1 MICSLYIHIP
11 FCKSKCEYCDFFS
24 VPCGNKCIPD
34 EYVNALLQELDVR
47 IKLYN
52 VHRFS
57 TVYIG
62 GGTPSLLKPIQL
74 EKIMKKVLSLGIPS
88 EITMEVNPEDVTE
101 ELLVTMNVL
110 GINRISCGIQSLND
124 EVLRCV
130 KRRGCVENIF
140 DKIEL
145 IKKTWN
151 GIFSVDIISALPNQ
165 SKSDF
170 LDGLK
175 KIVSF
180 EPEHISM
187 YALTIEES
195 TPLGK
200 KLQKGQLC
208 YDFEAA
214 DEMWIEG
221 RDFLINS
228 GYVHYEVSNFAKDG
242 FACEHNMAY
251 WKLKNYIGIGAGAVG
266 TIYSDRTVRWSNSTK
281 LDSYISFWN
290 KNLSDIKIDEL
301 CNIQSVE
308 NIDFNIQ
315 VFEYFMMGLR
325 TSYGICKEEFEARFN
340 MPIPEKFIKI
350 FNEWEQKQMCQKKV
364 SFNKTY
370 YSLNSSGLL
379 LLNEFLTELI

>member
-34 EYVNALLQELDVR
+34 EYVDALVQELDFR
-47 IKLYN
+47 IKLYK

-101 ELLVTMNVL
+101 ELLVSMNDL
-110 GINRISCGIQSLND
+110 GINRISCGIQALND
-124 EVLRCV
+124 KVLQSV

-145 IKKTWN
+145 IKKSWN

-200 KLQKGQLC
+200 KLQKGQLS

-214 DEMWIEG
+214 DEMWIAG

-228 GYVHYEVSNFAKDG
+228 GYVHYEVSNFAKKG
-242 FACEHNMAY
+242 FDCEHNMAY

-266 TIYSDRTVRWSNSTK
+266 TIYSDRTVRWSN
-281 LDSYISFWN
+281 
-290 KNLSDIKIDEL
+290 
-301 CNIQSVE
+301 
-308 NIDFNIQ
+308 
-315 VFEYFMMGLR
+315 
-325 TSYGICKEEFEARFN
+325 
-340 MPIPEKFIKI
+340 
-350 FNEWEQKQMCQKKV
+350 
-364 SFNKTY
+364 
-370 YSLNSSGLL
+370 
-379 LLNEFLTELI
+379 

>member
-52 VHRFS
+52 VHKFS

-340 MPIPEKFIKI
+340 IPIPEKFIKI
-350 FNEWEQKQMCQKKV
+350 FNEWEEKQMCQKKV

>member
-101 ELLVTMNVL
+101 ELLVTMNNL

-200 KLQKGQLC
+200 KLQKGQLA

-214 DEMWIEG
+214 DEMWIAG

-340 MPIPEKFIKI
+340 IPIPEKFIKI
-350 FNEWEQKQMCQKKV
+350 FNEWEQKKMCQKKV

>member
-34 EYVNALLQELDVR
+34 EYVDALLQELDVR

-52 VHRFS
+52 VHKFS

-74 EKIMKKVLSLGIPS
+74 EKIMKKVLSLGISS

-101 ELLVTMNVL
+101 ELLVTMNNL

-200 KLQKGQLC
+200 KLQKGQLS

-214 DEMWIEG
+214 DEMWIAG

-340 MPIPEKFIKI
+340 IPIPEKFIKI

>member
-24 VPCGNKCIPD
+24 VPCGNKTVPD
-34 EYVNALLQELDVR
+34 EYVDALLQELDVR

-52 VHRFS
+52 VHQFS

-62 GGTPSLLKPIQL
+62 GGTPSLLKITQL

-101 ELLVTMNVL
+101 ELLVAMNDL

-124 EVLRCV
+124 EVLQCV

-200 KLQKGQLC
+200 KLQKGHLS

-214 DEMWIEG
+214 DEMWIAG

-228 GYVHYEVSNFAKDG
+228 GYFHYEVSNFAKKG
-242 FACEHNMAY
+242 FDCEHNMAY

-266 TIYSDRTVRWSNSTK
+266 TIYSDRTIRWSNSTK
-281 LDSYISFWN
+281 LDLYISFWN

-340 MPIPEKFIKI
+340 IPIPEKFIKI

>member
-34 EYVNALLQELDVR
+34 EYVDALVQELDFR

-62 GGTPSLLKPIQL
+62 GGTPSLLKITQL
-74 EKIMKKVLSLGIPS
+74 EKIMQKVLSLGIPS

-101 ELLVTMNVL
+101 ELLVAMNDL
-110 GINRISCGIQSLND
+110 GINRISCGIQALND
-124 EVLRCV
+124 EVLQSV

-145 IKKTWN
+145 IKKSWN

-200 KLQKGQLC
+200 KLQKGQLS

-214 DEMWIEG
+214 DEMWIAG

-228 GYVHYEVSNFAKDG
+228 GYCHYEVSNFAKDG
-242 FACEHNMAY
+242 FACEHNMSY

-340 MPIPEKFIKI
+340 IPIPEKFIKI
-350 FNEWEQKQMCQKKV
+350 FNEWEEKQMCQKKV

>member
-200 KLQKGQLC
+200 KLQKGQLS

-214 DEMWIEG
+214 DEMWIAG

>member
-1 MICSLYIHIP
+1 M
-11 FCKSKCEYCDFFS
+11 
-24 VPCGNKCIPD
+24 
-34 EYVNALLQELDVR
+34 
-47 IKLYN
+47 
-52 VHRFS
+52 
-57 TVYIG
+57 
-62 GGTPSLLKPIQL
+62 
-74 EKIMKKVLSLGIPS
+74 
-88 EITMEVNPEDVTE
+88 
-101 ELLVTMNVL
+101 
-110 GINRISCGIQSLND
+110 
-124 EVLRCV
+124 
-130 KRRGCVENIF
+130 
-140 DKIEL
+140 
-145 IKKTWN
+145 
-151 GIFSVDIISALPNQ
+151 PNQ

-200 KLQKGQLC
+200 KLQKGQLS

-214 DEMWIEG
+214 DEMWIAG

-228 GYVHYEVSNFAKDG
+228 GYCHYEVSNFAKDG
-242 FACEHNMAY
+242 FDCEHNMAY

-281 LDSYISFWN
+281 LDLYISFWN

-340 MPIPEKFIKI
+340 IPIPEKFIKI

>member
-34 EYVNALLQELDVR
+34 EYVDALVQELDFR

-62 GGTPSLLKPIQL
+62 GGTPSLLKITQL
-74 EKIMKKVLSLGIPS
+74 EKIMQKVLSLGIPS

-101 ELLVTMNVL
+101 ELLVAMNNL
-110 GINRISCGIQSLND
+110 GINRISCGIQVLND
-124 EVLRCV
+124 EVLQSV
-130 KRRGCVENIF
+130 KRRGCVESVFN
-140 DKIEL
+140 KIEL
-145 IKKTWN
+145 IKKSWN

-200 KLQKGQLC
+200 KLQKGQLS

-214 DEMWIEG
+214 DEMWIAG

-228 GYVHYEVSNFAKDG
+228 GYCHYEVSNFAKDG

-340 MPIPEKFIKI
+340 IPIPEKFIKI
-350 FNEWEQKQMCQKKV
+350 FNEWEQKKMCQKKV

>member
-74 EKIMKKVLSLGIPS
+74 EKIMQKVLSLGIPS

-101 ELLVTMNVL
+101 ELLVTMNNL

-200 KLQKGQLC
+200 KLQKGQLS

-214 DEMWIEG
+214 DEMWIAG

-228 GYVHYEVSNFAKDG
+228 GYVHYEVSNFAKEG
-242 FACEHNMAY
+242 FVCEHNMSY
-251 WKLKNYIGIGAGAVG
+251 WKLKNYLGIGAGAVG
-266 TIYSDRTVRWSNSTK
+266 TIYSDRTIRWSNSTK

-290 KNLSDIKIDEL
+290 KNVDDIKVDEL
-301 CNIQSVE
+301 SNIQSVE

>member
-34 EYVNALLQELDVR
+34 EYVDALVQELDFR
-47 IKLYN
+47 IKLYK
-52 VHRFS
+52 VHQFS

-74 EKIMKKVLSLGIPS
+74 EKIMQKVLSLGIPS

-101 ELLVTMNVL
+101 ELLVAMNDL
-110 GINRISCGIQSLND
+110 GINRISCGIQALND
-124 EVLRCV
+124 EVLQSV
-130 KRRGCVENIF
+130 KRRGCVESVFN
-140 DKIEL
+140 KIEL

-200 KLQKGQLC
+200 KLQKGQLS

-214 DEMWIEG
+214 DEMWIAG

-228 GYVHYEVSNFAKDG
+228 GYFHYEVSNFAKKG
-242 FACEHNMAY
+242 FDCEHNMAY

-340 MPIPEKFIKI
+340 IPIPEKFIKI

>member
-24 VPCGNKCIPD
+24 VPCGNKTVPD
-34 EYVNALLQELDVR
+34 EYVDTLLQELDVR

-52 VHRFS
+52 VHQFS

-101 ELLVTMNVL
+101 ELLVAMNDL
-110 GINRISCGIQSLND
+110 GINRISCGIQALND
-124 EVLRCV
+124 EVLQSV
-130 KRRGCVENIF
+130 KRRGCVESVFN
-140 DKIEL
+140 KIEL
-145 IKKTWN
+145 IKKSWN

-200 KLQKGQLC
+200 KLQKGQLS

-214 DEMWIEG
+214 DEMWIAG

-228 GYVHYEVSNFAKDG
+228 GYCHYEVSNFAKDG

-281 LDSYISFWN
+281 LDLYISFWN
-290 KNLSDIKIDEL
+290 KNLSDIKIEEL

-340 MPIPEKFIKI
+340 ILIPEKFIKI

>member
-34 EYVNALLQELDVR
+34 EYVDALLQELDVR

-101 ELLVTMNVL
+101 ELLVAMNNL

-200 KLQKGQLC
+200 KLQKGQLS

-214 DEMWIEG
+214 DEMWIAG

-340 MPIPEKFIKI
+340 IPIPEKFIKI

>member
-34 EYVNALLQELDVR
+34 EYVDALVQELDFR
-47 IKLYN
+47 IKLYK

-62 GGTPSLLKPIQL
+62 GGTPSLLKITQL
-74 EKIMKKVLSLGIPS
+74 EKIMQKVLSLGNPS

-101 ELLVTMNVL
+101 ELLVAMNDL
-110 GINRISCGIQSLND
+110 GINRISCGIQALND
-124 EVLRCV
+124 EVLQSV
-130 KRRGCVENIF
+130 KRRGCVESVFN
-140 DKIEL
+140 KIEL
-145 IKKTWN
+145 IKKSWN

-200 KLQKGQLC
+200 KLQKGQLS

-214 DEMWIEG
+214 DEMWIAG

-228 GYVHYEVSNFAKDG
+228 GYVHYEVSNFAKKG
-242 FACEHNMAY
+242 FDCEHNMAY

-281 LDSYISFWN
+281 LDLYISFWN
-290 KNLSDIKIDEL
+290 KNLSDIKMDEL

-340 MPIPEKFIKI
+340 IPIPEKFIKI
-350 FNEWEQKQMCQKKV
+350 FNEWEEKQMCQKKV

>member
-34 EYVNALLQELDVR
+34 EYVDALVQELDFR
-47 IKLYN
+47 IKLYK

-62 GGTPSLLKPIQL
+62 GGTPSLLKITQL

-101 ELLVTMNVL
+101 ELLVVMNNL
-110 GINRISCGIQSLND
+110 GINRISCGIQALND
-124 EVLRCV
+124 EVLQSV
-130 KRRGCVENIF
+130 KRRGCVESVFN
-140 DKIEL
+140 KIEL
-145 IKKTWN
+145 IKKSWN

-200 KLQKGQLC
+200 KLQKGQLS

-290 KNLSDIKIDEL
+290 KNLSDIKSDEL

-340 MPIPEKFIKI
+340 IPIPEKFIKI
-350 FNEWEQKQMCQKKV
+350 FNEWEEKQMCQKKV

>member
-101 ELLVTMNVL
+101 ELLVTMNNL

>member
-34 EYVNALLQELDVR
+34 EYVDALVQELDFR
-47 IKLYN
+47 IKLYK

-62 GGTPSLLKPIQL
+62 GGTPSLLKITQL
-74 EKIMKKVLSLGIPS
+74 EKIMQKVLSLGIPS

-101 ELLVTMNVL
+101 ELLVAMNDL
-110 GINRISCGIQSLND
+110 GINRISCGIQALND
-124 EVLRCV
+124 EVLQSV
-130 KRRGCVENIF
+130 KRRGCVESVFN
-140 DKIEL
+140 KIEL

-200 KLQKGQLC
+200 KLQKGQLS

-214 DEMWIEG
+214 DEMWIAG

-228 GYVHYEVSNFAKDG
+228 GYCHYEVSNFAKDG
-242 FACEHNMAY
+242 FACEHNMSY

-301 CNIQSVE
+301 CNIQSFE

-340 MPIPEKFIKI
+340 IPIPEKFIKI
-350 FNEWEQKQMCQKKV
+350 FNEWEQKKMCQKKV